1 MSKIKR
7 KTSFFL
13 SIGQLR
19 NGILL
24 GFVWKNNQMRSNMKK
39 LTFWLLATIFF
50 TGSLSAQVSVSLP
63 EINLSSDGGTVT
75 VPVSVTNFNGIGAF
89 SLKISYDPNVLT
101 FEGTPNPL
109 SGSFIINAVG
119 GVVSLGWF
127 GLDPLSVSDGKLL
140 DLEFTHIAGSSDLNF
155 VTDQCE
161 ISDQVGTAL
170 NVTYTNGRINGQ
182 SPNNPVGSISGL
194 SWVDLNKNGLR
205 DVGEPGLQWV
215 TVELFDC
222 DGVKKDW
229 ALTDADGK
237 YIFQNVAEGSYF
249 VKFYLIDNNSV
260 FTFTVMN
267 VGGDDAIDSDVYK
280 DSETTGRTDCFAL
293 AAGQSK
299 FNVDAGVIDKPTG
312 SNPGSIGNFVWI
324 DGNGNGIQDAGE
336 TGLINVTVNLLDCNS
351 AVLATTITD
360 ANGFYS
366 FTNLDAGS
374 YIVQFVPKTGFQF
387 SPKNQGGDGT
397 KDSDADETSGK
408 TDCITL
414 AEGFNDMTIDAGMIQ
429 EFTDPDPDPDPDP
442 GTAVVWVKKDD
453 GLDTMPAIDEF
464 TTYSITFANDGDA
477 PVYDVTITD
486 ALPIGTILESCE
498 GGNCEETFTGSN
510 TYVFNIGTLNPG
522 ENGEVKITVKVISF
536 EPEYTNIVCLRG
548 TDASQNQLELCDND
562 VNLAPSST
570 SGGGDSGVES
580 RGDMAE
586 LLLKRQLKIQYG
598 MTTPILAKSN
608 GMSVS
613 SSISLKNLVP
623 PTGPFQSVPV
633 ETTPFDILG
642 ISNAKESYAVDYN
655 AYRQFGVVRVGAI
668 FATITEA
675 PKIYDHTKAVCDRL
689 GGYEVDDIQIVNID
703 GHQFY
708 VALIRNNEK
717 GFFDY
722 SISFSVYETPSGLQL
737 ENKWNYTDY
746 HAPAGASDVFNIQIW
761 SNTKDGT
768 IQLTEDV
775 IARLKQNG
783 SVNYMSQSLLNPDIF
798 IKSAR
803 YTHDGNIHL
812 NIVNKAGTNRVI
824 LKTNYRVSQGDN
836 LLETSEYHTIYSGA
850 NQVVIPVGIVADAQ
864 IHMSQTAGFSDEVY
878 VSGGAFTYLTGP
890 NSTVSQ
896 FNTANYPQPLVS
908 NYPAGSVLL
917 AGGAY
922 TSGVL
927 SDWVSVMRS
936 LTTTGSAY
944 NLAGHTA
951 LRFKASGN
959 GVLQVIFD
967 LIDTQNFNY
976 YSSLVNLSSETKE
989 YAIDFS
995 EFKLLNGNP
1004 VPLEASKIR
1013 NIGFVLSAAHN
1024 PGLSNFNFDINSIAF
1039 TGNSTTSVDPGDLIK
1054 PDKFNLE
1061 QNYPNPFNPS
1071 TVIKFSVANR
1081 EMITLKVYNLIGQEI
1096 ATLVKSELEPGTYT
1110 ATFDATKLSSGVYFY
1125 QLTGN
1130 SVNITKK
1137 MILTK

>member
-1 MSKIKR
+1 
-7 KTSFFL
+7 
-13 SIGQLR
+13 
-19 NGILL
+19 
-24 GFVWKNNQMRSNMKK
+24 MKK
-39 LTFWLLATIFF
+39 LTLWLVATILFA
-50 TGSLSAQVSVSLP
+50 GSLSAQVTVSLP
-63 EINLSSDGGTVT
+63 QINLSSDGGTVT
-75 VPVSVTNFNGIGAF
+75 VPVNVTNFQGIGAF

-101 FEGTPNPL
+101 FQSTPNPL
-109 SGSFIINAVG
+109 GGNFIINTVG
-119 GVVSLGWF
+119 GVLSIGWF
-127 GLDPLSVSDGKLL
+127 GLDPLSVNDGKLL
-140 DLEFTHIAGSSDLNF
+140 DLEFTHIAGSTDLNF
-155 VTDQCE
+155 ITDQCE
-161 ISDQVGTAL
+161 VNDKDANQL
-170 NVTYTNGRINGQ
+170 NTTYINGRINGQ
-182 SPNNPVGSISGL
+182 SPNNPVGSIGGRA
-194 SWVDLNKNGLR
+194 WVDLNKNGLQ
-205 DVGEPGLQWV
+205 DSGEPGLQWV
-215 TVELFDC
+215 TVELYDC

-229 ALTDADGK
+229 KMTDADGK
-237 YIFQNVAEGSYF
+237 YLFENVAEGSYF

-260 FTFTVMN
+260 FTFTAMN

-280 DSETTGRTDCFAL
+280 DSDTTGRTDCFAM

-299 FNVDAGVIDKPTG
+299 FNVDAGVIDKPIDNNT
-312 SNPGSIGNFVWI
+312 GSIGNFVWI

-336 TGLINVTVNLLDCNS
+336 TGLTNVTINLLDCS
-351 AVLATTITD
+351 GTLLSTTISD
-360 ANGFYS
+360 PNGFYS
-366 FTNLDAGS
+366 FTNLIAGS
-374 YIVQFVPKTGFQF
+374 YIVQFVPKAGFIF

-397 KDSDADETSGK
+397 KDSDANETTGK

-414 AEGFNDMTIDAGMIQ
+414 AEGINDMTVDAGMIQ
-429 EFTDPDPDPDPDP
+429 EFNDPDP

-453 GLDTMPAIDEF
+453 GLDVMPAIDEF
-464 TTYSITFANDGDA
+464 TTYSITFANEGDA

-486 ALPIGTILESCE
+486 AIPAGTMFESCDD
-498 GGNCEETFTGSN
+498 GNCEETFTGSN

-522 ENGEVKITVKVISF
+522 ENGEVKITVKVVNF

-548 TDASQNQLELCDND
+548 TDANQNQLELCDTD
-562 VNLAPSST
+562 VNMAPSST

-598 MTTPILAKSN
+598 MTTPILAKSS

-613 SSISLKNLVP
+613 SSISLKDLVP

-642 ISNAKESYAVDYN
+642 ISNAIESYAVDYN

-689 GGYEVDDIQIVNID
+689 GGYDVDNIQLVNID
-703 GHQFY
+703 GHPFY
-708 VALIRNNEK
+708 ISLIRNNEK
-717 GFFDY
+717 RFLDY

-737 ENKWNYTDY
+737 ENKWNYSDF
-746 HAPAGASDVFNIQIW
+746 HAPAGASNVFNIQIW

-775 IARLKQNG
+775 IARFKQNG
-783 SVNYMSQSLLNPDIF
+783 NVSYMSQNLFNPDIF

-803 YTHDGNIHL
+803 YTHDGNVHL
-812 NIVNKAGTNRVI
+812 NIVNKAGTNRVV

-836 LLETSEYHTIYSGA
+836 LLETSAYYTAYSGE
-850 NQVVIPVGIVADAQ
+850 NQVVIPVGIVSDAQ
-864 IHMSQTAGFSDEVY
+864 IHMSQTVGFSDEVY
-878 VSGGAFTYLTGP
+878 VSGGAYTYLTGP
-890 NSTVSQ
+890 NSIVSE
-896 FNTANYPQPLVS
+896 FETANYPQQLIS

-927 SDWVSVMRS
+927 NDWVSVMRS

-944 NLAGHTA
+944 NLSGHTT

-976 YSSLVNLSSETKE
+976 YSTLVYLSGETKE

-1004 VPLEASKIR
+1004 VPLDASKIR
-1013 NIGFVLSAAHN
+1013 NIGFVLSSAHN
-1024 PGLSNFNFDINSIAF
+1024 PGLSNFKFDINSIAF
-1039 TGNSTTSVDPGDLIK
+1039 TGNSTTAVDPGEQVI
-1054 PDKFNLE
+1054 PDKFKLE

-1110 ATFDATKLSSGVYFY
+1110 ATFDASKLSSGVYFY